1 MLSTIKLAI
10 KPLQF
15 FQTSQVANT
24 DIAVSY
30 DQQQQVS
37 MPKIL
42 NHVNAVPTRFGI
54 KSSSNY
60 SAAISSI
67 IEDENAAST
76 LLDLGPSTELT
87 TMIDRT
93 GNVWYMILDRNANST
108 STDIYLRSSATG
120 DAFAKYAT
128 IASANR
134 YEFTIASVFQ
144 NRTLFAALPTTT
156 FHVPVTTIPH
166 PDALAVPVPGQFFD
180 VDLVTGE
187 IIAYDLLGIGTSVL
201 ASTQCVTS
209 YQNYMLLFTRNRLY
223 YSCPTDPYDFT
234 PTDNGGGSTA
244 IAEVRGDILAVLPS
258 ASGFIIYCRDNI
270 VLGRFTG
277 STAQPFTF
285 SEIKGSTGL
294 LMRGDEP
301 LIVRDETS
309 EAHYALLVSGLS
321 VITENEVRPVP
332 EGLRRFATADYTEAR
347 TVNTCKIRQVP
358 TTLGNPPQIS
368 KIKRL
373 YSYGNRL
380 FMLIEGGLLYSYDL
394 VDDSIGIVN
403 GDYRALCP
411 TLSQANATADLFL
424 QRKVS
429 ATADA
434 YTLLRVLATD
444 PVTYS
449 FEVLDYGSISNAPVL
464 TGSGVNLTSE
474 VVVGDISISPDRN
487 TILESVKLVG
497 RLTRLVA
504 GDVGYDSAETDRVR
518 VFGYSSSYNVNSLL
532 EFEYNPADNKYYGWM
547 EGPDVRILIQG
558 DYFYLNGIEARV
570 GEGMYIL

>member
-1 MLSTIKLAI
+1 MLSTIKLAL

-15 FQTSQVANT
+15 FQLSQVSNT
-24 DIAVSY
+24 DIAATY
-30 DQQQQVS
+30 DQQQEIS
-37 MPKIL
+37 MPKVL
-42 NHVNAVPTRFGI
+42 NHVNALPTRFGI

-60 SAAISSI
+60 SAAIGATVL
-67 IEDENAAST
+67 DENAAAT
-76 LLDLGPSTELT
+76 LLDLGPSSELT

-93 GNVWYMILDRNANST
+93 GNVWYMILDRNADST
-108 STDIYLRSSATG
+108 STDIYLRSAAAG
-120 DAFAKYAT
+120 DSFSKYAT

-156 FHVPVTTIPH
+156 FHVPVTTVPH
-166 PDALAVPVPGQFFD
+166 PDVAGVPVPGQFFD
-180 VDLVTGE
+180 IDLVTGE
-187 IIAYDLLGIGTSVL
+187 IVAYDLIGIGSSVL
-201 ASTQCVTS
+201 AATQSVTS

-277 STAQPFTF
+277 STSQPFTF

-309 EAHYALLVSGLS
+309 EAHFALLVGGLS
-321 VITENEVRPVP
+321 IITENEARTVP
-332 EGLRRFATADYTEAR
+332 EGLRRFATSDYSEAR
-347 TVNTCKIRQVP
+347 VAATCLIKQIP
-358 TTLGNPPQIS
+358 TTTGTPPDIS
-368 KIKRL
+368 KIKRM
-373 YSYGNRL
+373 YAFGGRL
-380 FMLIEGGLLYSYDL
+380 FMVVEGGLLYSYDL
-394 VDDSIGIVN
+394 IDDSIGILK

-411 TLSQANATADLFL
+411 TLSEADATADLFL

-429 ATADA
+429 ARADA
-434 YTLLRVLATD
+434 YTLLKVLDTT

-449 FEVLDYGSISNAPVL
+449 FEVLNYGSLPNAPVL
-464 TGSGVNLTSE
+464 TGDSINITSE
-474 VVVGDISISPDRN
+474 LIVGDISISPDRM
-487 TILESVKLVG
+487 TIVESVKLVG
-497 RLTRLVA
+497 RKTRLVA
-504 GDVGYDSAETDRVR
+504 GDVGYDSTEPDRVR
-518 VFGYSSSYNVNSLL
+518 VFGYTSTYDVNSLL

-547 EGPDVRILIQG
+547 EGPDVRILVQG
-558 DYFYLNGIEARV
+558 DYFYLSGMEVRLS
-570 GEGMYIL
+570 EGMYI